1 PRQWEG
7 SEAGSPSAPR
17 AGASDSELRGLPD
30 EDAHED
36 FDPLDDSRLSRS
48 LDELIARRSAFLADY
63 QNAAWARRYAK
74 LVGRVRSAENLK
86 APGSTALT
94 EAVARNLAKL
104 MAYKD
109 EYEVARLYASGPF
122 IERLRAQFEGDFSLR
137 FHLAPPLL
145 AKKDAHGRPIKREY
159 GPWMFTAFGWLAR
172 LKFLRGTA
180 FDPFGR
186 TDERREERKLIA
198 DYETVLDE
206 LLAGLDDSRLRLAVD
221 IASLPEHI
229 RGYGHV
235 KHAHVQAARRRGDEL
250 LARWRNPKVLD
261 IVQVD

>member
-1 PRQWEG
+1 
-7 SEAGSPSAPR
+7 
-17 AGASDSELRGLPD
+17 
-30 EDAHED
+30 
-36 FDPLDDSRLSRS
+36 
-48 LDELIARRSAFLADY
+48 
-63 QNAAWARRYAK
+63 
-74 LVGRVRSAENLK
+74 
-86 APGSTALT
+86 
-94 EAVARNLAKL
+94 
-104 MAYKD
+104 
-109 EYEVARLYASGPF
+109 
-122 IERLRAQFEGDFSLR
+122 
-137 FHLAPPLL
+137 
-145 AKKDAHGRPIKREY
+145 
-159 GPWMFTAFGWLAR
+159 MFTAFGWLAR

-261 IVQVD
+261 IVQVG